1 MGTGA
6 SSQKHRRICPADYD
20 PEKFKMILKLYD
32 KLDNDGDNV
41 IDIKELKNIAEL
53 HIKNSII
60 QNKAEL
66 QKNEMYKNK
75 NIQLLEQECEKKKT
89 RVLAEIEAEL
99 ESKRREIN
107 NHFEDKQKTIEEK
120 IRVYE
125 TMDDGAK
132 SDTFMSV
139 VSEDNNIDFWEF
151 YEYMKKR
158 TGDIKN
164 IDFSQK

>member
-6 SSQKHRRICPADYD
+6 SSQKRRVCPNDYD
-20 PEKFKMILKLYD
+20 PEKFKMILSLYD
-32 KLDNDGDNV
+32 KLDSDGDNI
-41 IDIKELKNIAEL
+41 IDIAELKSIAEL
-53 HIKNSII
+53 HIKNNIT

-66 QKNEMYKNK
+66 QQNENYKSK
-75 NIQLLEQECEKKKT
+75 NIDLLEAECEKKKA
-89 RVLAEIEAEL
+89 RILAEIEAEL

-107 NHFEDKQKTIEEK
+107 NHFEDKQKKIEEN

-125 TMDDGAK
+125 IMNCGAK

-139 VSEDNNIDFWEF
+139 VSDDKHIDFWEF

-164 IDFSQK
+164 IGFS

>member
-6 SSQKHRRICPADYD
+6 SSQKRRVCPNDYD
-20 PEKFKMILKLYD
+20 PEKFKMILSLYD
-32 KLDNDGDNV
+32 KLDSDGDNI
-41 IDIKELKNIAEL
+41 IDIAELKSIAEL
-53 HIKNSII
+53 HIKNNIT

-66 QKNEMYKNK
+66 QQNENYKSK
-75 NIQLLEQECEKKKT
+75 NIDLLEAECEKKKA
-89 RVLAEIEAEL
+89 RILAEIEAEL

-107 NHFEDKQKTIEEK
+107 NHFEDKQKKIEEN

-125 TMDDGAK
+125 TMNCGAK

-139 VSEDNNIDFWEF
+139 VSKDNQIDFWEF

-164 IDFSQK
+164 IEFS

>member
-6 SSQKHRRICPADYD
+6 SSQKHRRVCPNDYD
-20 PEKFKMILKLYD
+20 PEKFKMILSLYD
-32 KLDNDGDNV
+32 KLDSDGDNV
-41 IDIKELKNIAEL
+41 IDIAELKSIAEL
-53 HIKNSII
+53 HIKNNIT

-66 QKNEMYKNK
+66 QQNESYKNK
-75 NIQLLEQECEKKKT
+75 NIELLEEECKKKKA
-89 RVLAEIEAEL
+89 RILAEIEAEL

-107 NHFEDKQKTIEEK
+107 NHFEDKQKKIEEN

-125 TMDDGAK
+125 TMNCGAK

-139 VSEDNNIDFWEF
+139 VSKDNQIDFWEF

-164 IDFSQK
+164 IEFS

>member
-6 SSQKHRRICPADYD
+6 SSQKHRRVCPNDYD
-20 PEKFKMILKLYD
+20 PEKFKMILSLYD
-32 KLDNDGDNV
+32 KLDSDGDNV
-41 IDIKELKNIAEL
+41 IDIAELKSIAEL
-53 HIKNSII
+53 HIKNNITR
-60 QNKAEL
+60 NKAEL
-66 QKNEMYKNK
+66 QQNENYKNK
-75 NIQLLEQECEKKKT
+75 NIELLEEECEKKKA
-89 RVLAEIEAEL
+89 RILAEIEAEL

-107 NHFEDKQKTIEEK
+107 NHFEDKQKKIEEE

-125 TMDDGAK
+125 TMNCGAK

-139 VSEDNNIDFWEF
+139 VSKDNQIDFWEF

-164 IDFSQK
+164 IEFS

>member
-6 SSQKHRRICPADYD
+6 SSQNHRRVCPKDYD
-20 PEKFKMILKLYD
+20 PEKFKMILSLYD
-32 KLDNDGDNV
+32 KLDSDGDNV
-41 IDIKELKNIAEL
+41 IDIAELKSIAEL
-53 HIKNSII
+53 HIKNNIT

-66 QKNEMYKNK
+66 KQNESYKSR
-75 NIQLLEQECEKKKT
+75 NIELLEEECKKKKA
-89 RVLAEIEAEL
+89 RILAEIEAEL
-99 ESKRREIN
+99 ESKRREID
-107 NHFEDKQKTIEEK
+107 NHFEDKQRKIEEN

-125 TMDDGAK
+125 TMDCGAK

-139 VSEDNNIDFWEF
+139 VSDDKHIDFWEF

-164 IDFSQK
+164 IEFS